1 LRRSARA
8 RYGAG
13 ELNKCSQYGD
23 IAREVA
29 GPCTAAAGHIVDLER
44 TAMKVRITHAAMGS
58 VVAVI
63 VTLWSANGAVASQP
77 LQPGLWETKVT
88 TELIDSEAAKR
99 SYAALRKRLDSLPPD
114 QRKEAEA
121 AIPKPGVP
129 ITESTRVCLTPKQ
142 ASEGLVLSGVEED
155 EDCRTLYGE
164 RKGNR
169 IAVTLKCEEPPTSGV
184 GEVVVAG
191 PKAWS
196 TSMRTTTRLPNEQPS
211 ERLTRTESRW
221 LASDCGSVKPDED

>member
-1 LRRSARA
+1 MKERIIH
-8 RYGAG
+8 GAMP
-13 ELNKCSQYGD
+13 S
-23 IAREVA
+23 VA
-29 GPCTAAAGHIVDLER
+29 AL
-44 TAMKVRITHAAMGS
+44 
-58 VVAVI
+58 I
-63 VTLWSANGAVASQP
+63 VTLWPPTGAVASQP
-77 LQPGLWETKVT
+77 VEPGLWETKVT
-88 TELIDSEAAKR
+88 IELIDSEAARR
-99 SYAALRKRLDSLPPD
+99 SYAAMRKRLDSLPPD

-129 ITESTRVCLTPKQ
+129 IIDSTRVCLTPKQ
-142 ASEGLVLSGVEED
+142 ASKGLVFSGVEED

-184 GEVVVAG
+184 GEVVIAG

-196 TSMRTTTRLPNEQPS
+196 TSMRTTTRIPGEQPS

-221 LASDCGSVKPDED
+221 LASDCGSVKPDEE